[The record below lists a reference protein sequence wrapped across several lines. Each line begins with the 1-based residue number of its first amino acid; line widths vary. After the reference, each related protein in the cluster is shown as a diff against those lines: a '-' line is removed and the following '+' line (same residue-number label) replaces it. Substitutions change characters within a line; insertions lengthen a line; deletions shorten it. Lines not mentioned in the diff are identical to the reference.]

1 MSIYVLLLFTS
12 IRDVYEA
19 SLLLSPRSSIFSLS
33 LSSSF
38 TTLALF
44 DVILDK
50 SMANICEHFFFI
62 IHSST
67 CARGAF
73 FLFPLFFLHLSLW
86 KTQRLVVVD
95 FFSAP
100 SSIYIKSNRTQGY
113 STRMEMSSRFFFLLC
128 FYRSSYFKHDIRKR
142 IMFIYI
148 EIRRSSLENC
158 NNGRETS
165 RISYH

>member
-1 MSIYVLLLFTS
+1 MCCFCSHLFAMYTKQVSCCHLVLLFF
-12 IRDVYEA
+12 
-19 SLLLSPRSSIFSLS
+19 FSLS

-50 SMANICEHFFFI
+50 SIANICEHFFLLFI
-62 IHSST
+62 RRLGREAHSFSSLF
-67 CARGAF
+67 F
-73 FLFPLFFLHLSLW
+73 FLYIYLW

-113 STRMEMSSRFFFLLC
+113 STRMEMSSRFFFFFAFIVL
-128 FYRSSYFKHDIRKR
+128 R
-142 IMFIYI
+142 IL
-148 EIRRSSLENC
+148 S
-158 NNGRETS
+158 TT
-165 RISYH
+165 

>member
-1 MSIYVLLLFTS
+1 MCCFCSHLFAMYTKQVSCCHLVLLFF
-12 IRDVYEA
+12 
-19 SLLLSPRSSIFSLS
+19 FSLS

-50 SMANICEHFFFI
+50 SIANICEHFFLLFI
-62 IHSST
+62 RRLGREAHSFSS
-67 CARGAF
+67 
-73 FLFPLFFLHLSLW
+73 LFFFLHLSVENATTRRRRFFFFCSFFNIYQ
-86 KTQRLVVVD
+86 KQQNSRLFYQNGNELSV
-95 FFSAP
+95 
-100 SSIYIKSNRTQGY
+100 
-113 STRMEMSSRFFFLLC
+113 FFLLC

-158 NNGRETS
+158 NNGRESS